1 MNVEGFFAAA
11 RQLPVAPLEALVG
24 DKGLVVVA
32 PHPDDESLG
41 CGGLIAEA
49 RRLGR
54 AVRLVV
60 VTDGC
65 GSHTH
70 SALYPPERLRALR
83 EDETRAA
90 VAELGL
96 APEHVRFL
104 RLPDAHAP
112 STGPQAEAAAAAILE
127 EADACDAGA
136 VFVTWGHDPHCDH
149 QASAAIVGLA
159 QAMRPTLTAF
169 AYPVWGWTLPPDT
182 DVGAAPEG
190 HRLDVSAHVAA
201 KGRAI
206 AAHRSQTTDLIHDDP
221 TGFRLAPEMIANFEG
236 PYEVFIALKPGS
248 GAARP

>member
-70 SALYPPERLRALR
+70 SALYPPERLRGRGGGLR
-83 EDETRAA
+83 R
-90 VAELGL
+90 
-96 APEHVRFL
+96 
-104 RLPDAHAP
+104 
-112 STGPQAEAAAAAILE
+112 
-127 EADACDAGA
+127 
-136 VFVTWGHDPHCDH
+136 
-149 QASAAIVGLA
+149 
-159 QAMRPTLTAF
+159 
-169 AYPVWGWTLPPDT
+169 
-182 DVGAAPEG
+182 
-190 HRLDVSAHVAA
+190 
-201 KGRAI
+201 
-206 AAHRSQTTDLIHDDP
+206 
-221 TGFRLAPEMIANFEG
+221 
-236 PYEVFIALKPGS
+236 
-248 GAARP
+248 